1 MKRTA
6 AAVPS
11 AGPALEA
18 FDRLVKVSDKKE
30 FQTRCFIVDV
40 AHGPMMM
47 WLCKDDYLPI
57 QAQDGQL
64 GNSSKRGWVGF
75 VCFVLDFVNQDHILK
90 HGRVIGS
97 DLRPPSVTGMAKP
110 AVQRLLRANRDP
122 LSQVRQHLHSLSHA
136 DTHFIFRIRMLM
148 LFSLRFAAPG
158 LCRVCARSHPAE
170 SAAGT
175 GGVLRSLQR
184 DR

>member
-11 AGPALEA
+11 AGAALEA

-64 GNSSKRGWVGF
+64 GNESKRGCGWVL
-75 VCFVLDFVNQDHILK
+75 FVLFWILSTRITSSST
-90 HGRVIGS
+90 GASLARTCA
-97 DLRPPSVTGMAKP
+97 LRP
-110 AVQRLLRANRDP
+110 
-122 LSQVRQHLHSLSHA
+122 
-136 DTHFIFRIRMLM
+136 
-148 LFSLRFAAPG
+148 
-158 LCRVCARSHPAE
+158 
-170 SAAGT
+170 
-175 GGVLRSLQR
+175 
-184 DR
+184 